1 MSDPARCVFD
11 TNTLIS
17 AALFEHS
24 TPGQA
29 LRCALQSGEILVSSA
44 TFAELAEVLQR
55 EKFDRYLSHAER
67 EEFLDA
73 FIERVTLLEPL
84 EEIRA
89 CRDPKDDKFL
99 ELAISGKAAYL
110 ITGDHD
116 LRSLHPFR
124 GITIGT
130 AAEYLAASRDKI

>member
-44 TFAELAEVLQR
+44 TFSELAEVLQR

-73 FIERVTLLEPL
+73 FGRLYRTS
-84 EEIRA
+84 
-89 CRDPKDDKFL
+89 D
-99 ELAISGKAAYL
+99 AIGASG
-110 ITGDHD
+110 GN
-116 LRSLHPFR
+116 
-124 GITIGT
+124 
-130 AAEYLAASRDKI
+130 SRLP